1 MWPMLPD
8 FHEKPESQVLIGSL
22 SEEMRGRRLSWSE
35 DSAGKG
41 WELGKACAWKE

>member
-8 FHEKPESQVLIGSL
+8 FHEKPESQVLMGSL